1 MHETLLLGIAA
12 SELTVL
18 LTSDPR
24 RWSRRLILFLTLMIA
39 VIFYSWLVLGVSA
52 QCVGEVGVGCARLC
66 CPDEC
71 QC

>member
-39 VIFYSWLVLGVSA
+39 VIFYSWLVLGVSVLA
-52 QCVGEVGVGCARLC
+52 NVLGTVFAFVWFGWDLADG
-66 CPDEC
+66 
-71 QC
+71 

>member
-39 VIFYSWLVLGVSA
+39 VIFYSWLVLGVSVLA
-52 QCVGEVGVGCARLC
+52 NVLGTVFAFVWFGW
-66 CPDEC
+66 D
-71 QC
+71 